1 MIQRHDKAPVLM
13 FDFDGVIADSREIY
27 FEVFT
32 RICTEKG
39 FDKLNSREA
48 FSRLMEGNVFR
59 ELLKAGFPIHR
70 LKKLADEYKPQLD
83 AANERIPPYPD
94 MVALLNALAEAY
106 PVYVITANQ
115 TEMVQRFLQRHGIDG
130 IRAVI
135 GGDQEVSKVKRIRSV
150 KKRYKE
156 RTAFYIGDT
165 KGDMREAR
173 RAKAVAVGVTWGWHS
188 AGKLAE
194 GRPHHV
200 LAAPDELRAM
210 FLAEAAHA
218 GERGPVRVAMPS
230 EGGRANPALVYR
242 VSRMYT
248 SSRSIIM
255 GRVQGLKKI
264 KPWLR
269 PSKTKRSASTPASSN
284 ARSRRSG

>member
-1 MIQRHDKAPVLM
+1 MMSQRDREAVLL
-13 FDFDGVIADSREIY
+13 FDFDGVIADSRDIY

-70 LKKLADEYKPQLD
+70 LKKLADEYKPHLEE
-83 AANERIPPYPD
+83 ANERIPPYPE
-94 MVALLNALAEAY
+94 MVDLLNALAHAY

-115 TEMVQRFLQRHGIDG
+115 TEMVERFLERHGVG
-130 IRAVI
+130 GVRAVI

-150 KKRYKE
+150 KKRYKD

-173 RAKAVAVGVTWGWHS
+173 RARAVAVGVSWGWHS
-188 AGKLAE
+188 PAKLAE
-194 GRPHHV
+194 GKPHRV
-200 LAAPDELRAM
+200 LGEPAELRAM
-210 FLAEAAHA
+210 FFNADGEPAPMHACLPEDA
-218 GERGPVRVAMPS
+218 GE
-230 EGGRANPALVYR
+230 NPRLAHR
-242 VSRMYT
+242 VSRMY
-248 SSRSIIM
+248 SSSASIIM
-255 GRVQGLKKI
+255 GRVHGLKKI

-269 PSKTKRSASTPASSN
+269 PSKTKRSAATPASSN
-284 ARSRRSG
+284 SRSSRSG